1 MNHLL
6 RELAPIT
13 DGGWEQLEDEA
24 RGSSSPRSRRA
35 SWSTSRAARLAALG
49 DQPRAHRDRRDRGRA
64 GRRADP
70 PAGAPAGRAARA
82 LHVARAELDDIA
94 RGAEDADLDDLAQ
107 AARRIAL
114 AENVAVFNGWDEAGI
129 TGITAASPHQPI
141 GLTEDLTTCP
151 RHIAR
156 AVEVLLSSGV
166 GGPYGLALGPEVYKS
181 VVETTEH
188 GGYPLF
194 DHLRKILDGPLVWAP
209 GVDGGVVAQP
219 ARRRLPLRLR
229 PGRRDRLRQ
238 PRRRERSQ
246 LYFVESFSF
255 RVATPE
261 AAVAL
266 PAARSRA
273 GARPSPSGPTGRPR
287 TPRPARRRGRSGSPA
302 RCSRRSD
309 AAPRSGP
316 ATASGRRAA
325 AGRP

>member
-6 RELAPIT
+6 RELAPIAER
-13 DGGWEQLEDEA
+13 GWEELEDEA
-24 RGSSSPRSRRA
+24 RRQLVA
-35 SWSTSRAARLAALG
+35 SLAARKLVDFSGPHGWQHSATNLGRTETVETSVVEGVAPIRRRVLALVE
-49 DQPRAHRDRRDRGRA
+49 PRVPFRI
-64 GRRADP
+64 
-70 PAGAPAGRAARA
+70 
-82 LHVARAELDDIA
+82 ARAELDDIA

-114 AENVAVFNGWDEAGI
+114 AENVAVFNGWEEAGI

-141 GLTEDLTTCP
+141 GLTDDLTTCP

-209 GVDGGVVAQP
+209 GVDGGVVLSLRGGDFLFECGQDIAIGYDHHD
-219 ARRRLPLRLR
+219 AR
-229 PGRRDRLRQ
+229 DV
-238 PRRRERSQ
+238 E
-246 LYFVESFSF
+246 LYLVESFSF

-266 PAARSRA
+266 PAAK
-273 GARPSPSGPTGRPR
+273 
-287 TPRPARRRGRSGSPA
+287 GS
-302 RCSRRSD
+302 
-309 AAPRSGP
+309 
-316 ATASGRRAA
+316 
-325 AGRP
+325 

>member
-6 RELAPIT
+6 RDIAPIT
-13 DGGWEQLEDEA
+13 DAGWAELEDEA
-24 RGSSSPRSRRA
+24 RRQLVA
-35 SWSTSRAARLAALG
+35 SLAARKLVDFSGPHGWQYSATNLGRTETIETAVVEGVAPIRRRVLPLVEPRVGVTLA
-49 DQPRAHRDRRDRGRA
+49 RS
-64 GRRADP
+64 
-70 PAGAPAGRAARA
+70 
-82 LHVARAELDDIA
+82 ELDDIA
-94 RGAEDADLDDLAQ
+94 RGAQDADLDDLAE

-114 AENVAVFNGWDEAGI
+114 AENVAVFNGWPEAGI

-141 GLTEDLTTCP
+141 GITDDLTTCP

-209 GVDGGVVAQP
+209 GVDGGVV
-219 ARRRLPLRLR
+219 LSLRGGDFLFEC
-229 PGRRDRLRQ
+229 GQDIAMGYDSHDR
-238 PRRRERSQ
+238 ENVE

-266 PAARSRA
+266 PATKAARKRK
-273 GARPSPSGPTGRPR
+273 
-287 TPRPARRRGRSGSPA
+287 
-302 RCSRRSD
+302 
-309 AAPRSGP
+309 
-316 ATASGRRAA
+316 
-325 AGRP
+325 

>member
-1 MNHLL
+1 MNYLL

-13 DGGWEQLEDEA
+13 DRGWEELEDEA
-24 RGSSSPRSRRA
+24 RRQLVA
-35 SWSTSRAARLAALG
+35 SLAARKLVDFSGPHGWQYSATNLG
-49 DQPRAHRDRRDRGRA
+49 RTETIETSVVEGVAPVRRRVLPLVEPRVGFT
-64 GRRADP
+64 
-70 PAGAPAGRAARA
+70 
-82 LHVARAELDDIA
+82 VARSELNDIA
-94 RGAEDADLDDLAQ
+94 RGAQDADLDDLAQ

-114 AENVAVFNGWDEAGI
+114 AENVAVFNGWPEAGI
-129 TGITAASPHQPI
+129 TGITGASPHQPI
-141 GLTEDLTTCP
+141 GITDDLTTCP

-209 GVDGGVVAQP
+209 GVDGGVV
-219 ARRRLPLRLR
+219 LSLRGGDFLFEC
-229 PGRRDRLRQ
+229 GQDVAIGYGSHDT
-238 PRRRERSQ
+238 ENVE

-266 PAARSRA
+266 PATKAARKRK
-273 GARPSPSGPTGRPR
+273 
-287 TPRPARRRGRSGSPA
+287 
-302 RCSRRSD
+302 
-309 AAPRSGP
+309 
-316 ATASGRRAA
+316 
-325 AGRP
+325 